1 MPLLIAVILG
11 LVLFFIKK
19 DDSAR
24 KAENKKETDKEWNLR
39 QDFRDEYTNRQFEN
53 QVLAFVENP
62 EHREQVNQ
70 EIAEALSEMR
80 YQKRGHQHLSVQD
93 KLDILLANRGKVSSR
108 GAELGY
114 WIGYRSDG
122 KGNGKGYVRDLDDE
136 LEQYGFMVWLQRAL
150 QKQGK
155 MVELVV
161 MKTGA
166 EIPFGYAWKGSPY
179 ERQYSRKGEIK
190 TRLDDYQPQ
199 SAPFIIA
206 IIRQRD
212 SRGVQYVFQARLY
225 HTLSQNCRC
234 LPQRKH

>member
-1 MPLLIAVILG
+1 MYIHRYKVRGVLSLPLLIAVILG

-24 KAENKKETDKEWNLR
+24 KAENKKETEKEWNLR

-122 KGNGKGYVRDLDDE
+122 KGKGKGYVRDLDDE

-155 MVELVV
+155 KAELVV

-190 TRLDDYQPQ
+190 TRLDDYQP
-199 SAPFIIA
+199 
-206 IIRQRD
+206 
-212 SRGVQYVFQARLY
+212 L
-225 HTLSQNCRC
+225 T
-234 LPQRKH
+234 

>member
-93 KLDILLANRGKVSSR
+93 KLDILLAIRGKVSSR

-122 KGNGKGYVRDLDDE
+122 KGKGKGYVRDLDDE

-155 MVELVV
+155 KAELVV

-190 TRLDDYQPQ
+190 TRLDDYQP
-199 SAPFIIA
+199 
-206 IIRQRD
+206 
-212 SRGVQYVFQARLY
+212 L
-225 HTLSQNCRC
+225 T
-234 LPQRKH
+234 

>member
-122 KGNGKGYVRDLDDE
+122 TGNGKGYVRDLDDE

-155 MVELVV
+155 KAELVV

-190 TRLDDYQPQ
+190 TRLDDYQP
-199 SAPFIIA
+199 
-206 IIRQRD
+206 
-212 SRGVQYVFQARLY
+212 L
-225 HTLSQNCRC
+225 T
-234 LPQRKH
+234 

>member
-1 MPLLIAVILG
+1 MYIHRYKVRGVLSFAALIAVILG

-122 KGNGKGYVRDLDDE
+122 KGKGKGYVRDLDDE

-155 MVELVV
+155 KAELVV

-190 TRLDDYQPQ
+190 TRLDDYQP
-199 SAPFIIA
+199 
-206 IIRQRD
+206 
-212 SRGVQYVFQARLY
+212 L
-225 HTLSQNCRC
+225 T
-234 LPQRKH
+234 

>member
-1 MPLLIAVILG
+1 MLKRLLCMSTA
-11 LVLFFIKK
+11 
-19 DDSAR
+19 
-24 KAENKKETDKEWNLR
+24 
-39 QDFRDEYTNRQFEN
+39 
-53 QVLAFVENP
+53 
-62 EHREQVNQ
+62 
-70 EIAEALSEMR
+70 AL
-80 YQKRGHQHLSVQD
+80 L

-122 KGNGKGYVRDLDDE
+122 KGKGKGYVRDLDDE

-155 MVELVV
+155 KAELVV

-190 TRLDDYQPQ
+190 TRLDDYQP
-199 SAPFIIA
+199 
-206 IIRQRD
+206 
-212 SRGVQYVFQARLY
+212 L
-225 HTLSQNCRC
+225 T
-234 LPQRKH
+234 

>member
-179 ERQYSRKGEIK
+179 ERQYSRKVKSKPDWTITNHQHENGA
-190 TRLDDYQPQ
+190 Q
-199 SAPFIIA
+199 
-206 IIRQRD
+206 
-212 SRGVQYVFQARLY
+212 
-225 HTLSQNCRC
+225 
-234 LPQRKH
+234 

>member
-1 MPLLIAVILG
+1 
-11 LVLFFIKK
+11 
-19 DDSAR
+19 
-24 KAENKKETDKEWNLR
+24 
-39 QDFRDEYTNRQFEN
+39 
-53 QVLAFVENP
+53 
-62 EHREQVNQ
+62 
-70 EIAEALSEMR
+70 MR

-190 TRLDDYQPQ
+190 TRLDDYQP
-199 SAPFIIA
+199 P
-206 IIRQRD
+206 
-212 SRGVQYVFQARLY
+212 
-225 HTLSQNCRC
+225 T
-234 LPQRKH
+234 